1 MYAPSVNAV
10 IASTTS
16 FGVTPYMPPAI
27 SGTLATISFPYADSP
42 LLPVAVLAIAAGA
55 LLAGLRAGHSQH
67 RTPGRKRRLSAA
79 VVTATVAALVCT
91 AYSADTS
98 WRFAAHY
105 LDMRNTV
112 ERTAMFA
119 AAELALFALAL
130 MARQN
135 LHGPRQ
141 AAGLP
146 GVLVW
151 VITAMQTIPAYAES
165 GPVGGTVRAFTGP
178 VMAAVLWHLA
188 MGIEL
193 RQHTPDASSRGLA
206 AVLTRQARERLLAR
220 LGIVEQDQVAAQ
232 IIGDRAMQRAVALA
246 ARLAEMAPKQRTG
259 RAGQRS
265 VRRLSK
271 ALARSGIDADLSRN
285 EQLLRQ
291 LATRRQAAA
300 LATIELPGRWTTPAG
315 QPVSPPAALPD
326 HSRAGAD
333 GRAEGDGRAGDRP
346 RPHPSDPGDEEPH
359 PGARPQSARPNPT
372 ARSGPET
379 TARPERA
386 ARPQGADP
394 PPTGSSSRTPPAK
407 RATPKP
413 QRPGRK
419 PRASDEILRDYAHRL
434 HDEHG
439 RLSRDLL
446 EQAVRDDGHSVAS
459 DHAGEIVRAVK
470 AELNVAHDA

>member
-1 MYAPSVNAV
+1 
-10 IASTTS
+10 
-16 FGVTPYMPPAI
+16 MPPAI
-27 SGTLATISFPYADSP
+27 TDMLATASLPFTDD
-42 LLPVAVLAIAAGA
+42 LLVSVAVLAVAAGA
-55 LLAGLRAGHSQH
+55 LLGGLKAGRSQH
-67 RTPGRKRRLSAA
+67 RTRDRKRRPSAA

-105 LDMRNTV
+105 LDMRNTT

-119 AAELALFALAL
+119 AAELALFSMAL

-151 VITAMQTIPAYAES
+151 VITAMQTIPAYAEA

-193 RQHTPDASSRGLA
+193 RQRTPDAASRGLA

-220 LGIVEQDQVAAQ
+220 LGIVEQDQGAAQ
-232 IIGDRAMQRAVALA
+232 IIRDRATHRAVALA
-246 ARLAEMAPKQRTG
+246 ARLAEMTPEQ
-259 RAGQRS
+259 RAGRVGRRT

-271 ALARSGIDADLSRN
+271 ALARSGIDADPRRN

-300 LATIELPGRWTTPAG
+300 LATIDLPGRWTPPDGQPASPPAG
-315 QPVSPPAALPD
+315 QPD
-326 HSRAGAD
+326 HS
-333 GRAEGDGRAGDRP
+333 RAEGDGRADDRA
-346 RPHPSDPGDEEPH
+346 RPHPSDPGDEGPH
-359 PGARPQSARPNPT
+359 PGARPNPT
-372 ARSGPET
+372 ARSGPES
-379 TARPERA
+379 TARPQEA
-386 ARPQGADP
+386 AP
-394 PPTGSSSRTPPAK
+394 PPTGSGSRTPPGK
-407 RATPKP
+407 RATPRPK
-413 QRPGRK
+413 RPGRK
-419 PRASDEILRDYAHRL
+419 PRATDEILRDYAHRL

-439 RLSRDLL
+439 RLSRDYL
-446 EQAVRDDGHSVAS
+446 EEVVRGDGYTVAS
-459 DHAGEIVRAVK
+459 DDAGVIVREVK
-470 AELNVAHDA
+470 AELNASRHG

>member
-1 MYAPSVNAV
+1 
-10 IASTTS
+10 
-16 FGVTPYMPPAI
+16 MPPAI
-27 SGTLATISFPYADSP
+27 SDMLATASLPFTDDP
-42 LLPVAVLAIAAGA
+42 LVPVAVLAVAAGA
-55 LLAGLRAGHSQH
+55 LLGGVKARHSQH
-67 RTPGRKRRLSAA
+67 RTRDRQRRLSAA

-105 LDMRNTV
+105 LDMRNTA

-119 AAELALFALAL
+119 AAELALFSMAL

-151 VITAMQTIPAYAES
+151 VITAMQTIPAYAEA

-193 RQHTPDASSRGLA
+193 RQRTPDAASRGLA

-220 LGIVEQDQVAAQ
+220 LGIVEQDQGAAQ
-232 IIGDRAMQRAVALA
+232 IIRDRATQRAVALA
-246 ARLAEMAPKQRTG
+246 ARLAEMTPGQRTG
-259 RAGQRS
+259 RAGQRI

-271 ALARSGIDADLSRN
+271 ALARSGIDADPLRN

-291 LATRRQAAA
+291 LATRRQAGA
-300 LATIELPGRWTTPAG
+300 LATISLPERWTPPAG
-315 QPVSPPAALPD
+315 QPASPPAAQPD
-326 HSRAGAD
+326 YSRADVDRRAD
-333 GRAEGDGRAGDRP
+333 GDGQAEDRARS
-346 RPHPSDPGDEEPH
+346 HPSKPGDEEPR
-359 PGARPQSARPNPT
+359 PGARPRSARPNST
-372 ARSGPET
+372 AHSAPET
-379 TARPERA
+379 A
-386 ARPQGADP
+386 ARPQGTAQP
-394 PPTGSSSRTPPAK
+394 PASSGSRTPPGK
-407 RATPKP
+407 RAAPKP
-413 QRPGRK
+413 KRPGRK
-419 PRASDEILRDYAHRL
+419 PRATDEVLRDYAHRL

-439 RLSRDLL
+439 RLSRDYL
-446 EQAVRDDGHSVAS
+446 EEVVRGDGYTVAS
-459 DHAGEIVRAVK
+459 DDAGVIVREVK
-470 AELNVAHDA
+470 AELNASRHG

>member
-1 MYAPSVNAV
+1 
-10 IASTTS
+10 
-16 FGVTPYMPPAI
+16 MPPAI
-27 SGTLATISFPYADSP
+27 TDMLATASLPFTDGP
-42 LLPVAVLAIAAGA
+42 LLPVAVLAVAAGA
-55 LLAGLRAGHSQH
+55 LLAGLRARRSQH
-67 RTPGRKRRLSAA
+67 HTRDRKRRLSAA

-105 LDMRNTV
+105 LDMRNTA

-119 AAELALFALAL
+119 AAELALFSMAL

-151 VITAMQTIPAYAES
+151 VITAMQTIPAYAEA

-193 RQHTPDASSRGLA
+193 RQRTPGAASRGLA
-206 AVLTRQARERLLAR
+206 AVLTRQVRERLLAR
-220 LGIVEQDQVAAQ
+220 LGIVQQDQGAAE
-232 IIGDRAMQRAVALA
+232 IIRDRATHRAVALA
-246 ARLAEMAPKQRTG
+246 AQLAEMPPGQRTG
-259 RAGQRS
+259 RAGRRT

-271 ALARSGIDADLSRN
+271 ALARSGIDVDPLRN

-300 LATIELPGRWTTPAG
+300 LATIDLPERWTPLAG
-315 QPVSPPAALPD
+315 QPISPPAARPD
-326 HSRAGAD
+326 HSRADADERAGGD
-333 GRAEGDGRAGDRP
+333 GRAEGRA

-359 PGARPQSARPNPT
+359 PGARPRSARPNPT
-372 ARSGPET
+372 ARSGPES
-379 TARPERA
+379 TARPNRST
-386 ARPQGADP
+386 RPQQTTP
-394 PPTGSSSRTPPAK
+394 LPTGSGSHTPPAK
-407 RATPKP
+407 RRTSKSKRAGGKLRAT
-413 QRPGRK
+413 
-419 PRASDEILRDYAHRL
+419 DDILRAYAHRL
-434 HDEHG
+434 LNEHG
-439 RLSRDLL
+439 SLSRDLL
-446 EQAVRDDGHSVAS
+446 EDTVRGDGYTVAS
-459 DHAGEIVRAVK
+459 DAAGIIAREVK
-470 AELNVAHDA
+470 AELNASHHG

>member
-1 MYAPSVNAV
+1 
-10 IASTTS
+10 
-16 FGVTPYMPPAI
+16 MPPAI
-27 SGTLATISFPYADSP
+27 TDPLATASLPFTDGP
-42 LLPVAVLAIAAGA
+42 LLPVAVLAVTAGA
-55 LLAGLRAGHSQH
+55 LLAGLWARRGQR
-67 RTPGRKRRLSAA
+67 RTHDRKRRLSPA
-79 VVTATVAALVCT
+79 VLAATVAALVCT

-105 LDMRNTV
+105 LDMRNIS
-112 ERTAMFA
+112 ERAAMFA
-119 AAELALFALAL
+119 AAEFALFSMAL

-193 RQHTPDASSRGLA
+193 RQHTPDAASRGLA

-220 LGIVEQDQVAAQ
+220 LGIIEQDQGAAQ
-232 IIGDRAMQRAVALA
+232 IIHDRATHRAVALA
-246 ARLAEMAPKQRTG
+246 TRLSEMKPEQRTG
-259 RAGQRS
+259 RAGRRT

-271 ALARSGIDADLSRN
+271 ALARSGVDADPRRN

-300 LATIELPGRWTTPAG
+300 LATIDLPERWTTPAR
-315 QPVSPPAALPD
+315 QPVSPPAAQPD
-326 HSRAGAD
+326 HSRADSD
-333 GRAEGDGRAGDRP
+333 GRAEGDERAEDRP
-346 RPHPSDPGDEEPH
+346 
-359 PGARPQSARPNPT
+359 RPQSARPNPT
-372 ARSGPET
+372 ARSGPEQAARAGCSPRAQT
-379 TARPERA
+379 APSLGKQTARSLREHLPSNGS
-386 ARPQGADP
+386 GAEP
-394 PPTGSSSRTPPAK
+394 GKS
-407 RATPKP
+407 ATPKP
-413 QRPGRK
+413 KRSGRK
-419 PRASDEILRDYAHRL
+419 ARASDEILRDYAHRL

-446 EQAVRDDGHSVAS
+446 EGAVRGDGYSVAS
-459 DHAGEIVRAVK
+459 DHAGAIVRAVK
-470 AELNVAHDA
+470 AELSASLDG

>member
-1 MYAPSVNAV
+1 
-10 IASTTS
+10 
-16 FGVTPYMPPAI
+16 MPPAI
-27 SGTLATISFPYADSP
+27 TDMLATASLPFTDGP
-42 LLPVAVLAIAAGA
+42 LLPVAVLAVAAGV
-55 LLAGLRAGHSQH
+55 LLAGLKARRSQH
-67 RTPGRKRRLSAA
+67 RTRVRKRRVSAA
-79 VVTATVAALVCT
+79 VATATVAALVCT

-105 LDMRNTV
+105 LDMRNTA
-112 ERTAMFA
+112 ERAAMFA
-119 AAELALFALAL
+119 AAELALFSMAL

-193 RQHTPDASSRGLA
+193 RQRTPDAASRGLA

-220 LGIVEQDQVAAQ
+220 LGIVEQDQGAAQ
-232 IIGDRAMQRAVALA
+232 IIHDRATHRAVALA
-246 ARLAEMAPKQRTG
+246 ARLAEMTPEQRTG
-259 RAGQRS
+259 RAGRRT

-271 ALARSGIDADLSRN
+271 ALARSGIDADPLRN

-291 LATRRQAAA
+291 LATRRQAAT
-300 LATIELPGRWTTPAG
+300 LATIGLPERWTTPAG
-315 QPVSPPAALPD
+315 QPVSPPD
-326 HSRAGAD
+326 HSRADVDERAAGK
-333 GRAEGDGRAGDRP
+333 GRAEDRA
-346 RPHPSDPGDEEPH
+346 RPHPSVPGDEEPH
-359 PGARPQSARPNPT
+359 PGVRPQSARPNPT
-372 ARSGPET
+372 TRSGPET

-386 ARPQGADP
+386 ARPQEAAP
-394 PPTGSSSRTPPAK
+394 PPTGSGPGTAPVK
-407 RATPKP
+407 LATSKPK
-413 QRPGRK
+413 RPGHK
-419 PRASDEILRDYAHRL
+419 PRATDEILRDYAHRL
-434 HDEHG
+434 HGEYG

-446 EQAVRDDGHSVAS
+446 EQAVRGDGYTVAS
-459 DHAGEIVRAVK
+459 DDAGAIVRAVK
-470 AELNVAHDA
+470 AELNASHDG

>member
-1 MYAPSVNAV
+1 M
-10 IASTTS
+10 
-16 FGVTPYMPPAI
+16 
-27 SGTLATISFPYADSP
+27 
-42 LLPVAVLAIAAGA
+42 
-55 LLAGLRAGHSQH
+55 
-67 RTPGRKRRLSAA
+67 
-79 VVTATVAALVCT
+79 AALVCT

-105 LDMRNTV
+105 LDMRNTA

-119 AAELALFALAL
+119 AAELALFSMAL

-135 LHGPRQ
+135 LHGPRR

-193 RQHTPDASSRGLA
+193 RQRTPDAASRGLA

-220 LGIVEQDQVAAQ
+220 LGIVEQDQGAAE
-232 IIGDRAMQRAVALA
+232 IIRDRATQRAVALA
-246 ARLAEMAPKQRTG
+246 ARLAEMTPEQRTG
-259 RAGQRS
+259 RAGRRM

-271 ALARSGIDADLSRN
+271 ALARSGIDIDQRRN

-300 LATIELPGRWTTPAG
+300 LATIDLPGRWTTPAV
-315 QPVSPPAALPD
+315 QPVGPPAAQPD
-326 HSRAGAD
+326 HSRADGDGRTDGEGQAD
-333 GRAEGDGRAGDRP
+333 GKGRAEDIA

-359 PGARPQSARPNPT
+359 PGACPNPT
-372 ARSGPET
+372 ARSGPEQT
-379 TARPERA
+379 ARSGPESTACSGPEPTARPNRSA
-386 ARPQGADP
+386 LPQEATP
-394 PPTGSSSRTPPAK
+394 PPTGNGPHIPPAK
-407 RATPKP
+407 RPTSKRKRA
-413 QRPGRK
+413 GGK
-419 PRASDEILRDYAHRL
+419 PRATADVLRDYAHRL
-434 HDEHG
+434 LDEHG

-446 EQAVRDDGHSVAS
+446 EQAVRGDGYTVAS
-459 DHAGEIVRAVK
+459 DDAGVIVRAVK
-470 AELNVAHDA
+470 AELSASQDG

>member
-1 MYAPSVNAV
+1 
-10 IASTTS
+10 
-16 FGVTPYMPPAI
+16 MPPAI
-27 SGTLATISFPYADSP
+27 TDTLATASLPLTDGR
-42 LLPVAVLAIAAGA
+42 LLPVAVLAVAAGA
-55 LLAGLRAGHSQH
+55 LLAGLKARRSQH
-67 RTPGRKRRLSAA
+67 HTRDRKRRVSVA

-105 LDMRNTV
+105 LDMRNTA

-119 AAELALFALAL
+119 AAELALFSMAL

-193 RQHTPDASSRGLA
+193 RQRTPDAASRGLA

-220 LGIVEQDQVAAQ
+220 LGITQQDQGAAE
-232 IIGDRAMQRAVALA
+232 IIRDRATQRAVALA
-246 ARLAEMAPKQRTG
+246 ARLAEMTPGQRTG
-259 RAGQRS
+259 RAGRRT

-271 ALARSGIDADLSRN
+271 ALARSGIDTDPRRN

-291 LATRRQAAA
+291 LATRRQAAT
-300 LATIELPGRWTTPAG
+300 LATIDLPGRWTPPA
-315 QPVSPPAALPD
+315 SPPAAQPD
-326 HSRAGAD
+326 HSRAD
-333 GRAEGDGRAGDRP
+333 GDGRADGGGRAEDRA
-346 RPHPSDPGDEEPH
+346 RPHPSDPGDEEPR
-359 PGARPQSARPNPT
+359 PGARPRSARPNTT
-372 ARSGPET
+372 ARSGPES
-379 TARPERA
+379 A
-386 ARPQGADP
+386 ARPNRSPRTQETTSP
-394 PPTGSSSRTPPAK
+394 PAGSCSHTPPAK
-407 RATPKP
+407 RRTPKP
-413 QRPGRK
+413 KRAGGK
-419 PRASDEILRDYAHRL
+419 PRATDDILRDYARRL
-434 HDEHG
+434 LDEHG
-439 RLSRDLL
+439 SLSRDLL
-446 EQAVRDDGHSVAS
+446 EDTVRGDGYTVAS
-459 DHAGEIVRAVK
+459 DAAGVIAREVK
-470 AELNVAHDA
+470 AELNASRRG

>member
-1 MYAPSVNAV
+1 MPPV
-10 IASTTS
+10 IAD
-16 FGVTPYMPPAI
+16 M
-27 SGTLATISFPYADSP
+27 LATASLPLADSP
-42 LLPVAVLAIAAGA
+42 LLPVAVLAVAASA
-55 LLAGLRAGHSQH
+55 LLAGLRPRRHQH
-67 RTPGRKRRLSAA
+67 RTRDRQRRLSAA

-105 LDMRNTV
+105 LDMRNTA

-119 AAELALFALAL
+119 AAELALFSMAL

-151 VITAMQTIPAYAES
+151 VITAMQTIPAYAEA

-193 RQHTPDASSRGLA
+193 RQQTPDAASRGLA

-220 LGIVEQDQVAAQ
+220 LGIVQQNQGAAE
-232 IIGDRAMQRAVALA
+232 IIRDRATHRAVALA
-246 ARLAEMAPKQRTG
+246 ARLAEMTPGQRTG
-259 RAGQRS
+259 RAGRRT

-271 ALARSGIDADLSRN
+271 ALARSGIDADPLRN

-300 LATIELPGRWTTPAG
+300 LATIGLPERWAPPAG
-315 QPVSPPAALPD
+315 QPVSPRAAQPD
-326 HSRAGAD
+326 RSRAD
-333 GRAEGDGRAGDRP
+333 GDGRADGDERAEDRA
-346 RPHPSDPGDEEPH
+346 RPHPSDPGDEEPR
-359 PGARPQSARPNPT
+359 PGARPRSARPN
-372 ARSGPET
+372 
-379 TARPERA
+379 RA
-386 ARPQGADP
+386 ARPQEAVP
-394 PPTGSSSRTPPAK
+394 PSTGSGSHTPPAK
-407 RATPKP
+407 RPTPKP
-413 QRPGRK
+413 KRSGRK
-419 PRASDEILRDYAHRL
+419 SSASDEVILKFARHMYEETGSVGRDRVE
-434 HDEHG
+434 D
-439 RLSRDLL
+439 
-446 EQAVRDDGHSVAS
+446 AVRDAGYSVAS
-459 DHAGEIVRAVK
+459 NDAGRVVREFKSQLGATHTG
-470 AELNVAHDA
+470 A

>member
-1 MYAPSVNAV
+1 
-10 IASTTS
+10 
-16 FGVTPYMPPAI
+16 MPPAI
-27 SGTLATISFPYADSP
+27 ADPLATAALPFAGDL
-42 LLPVAVLAIAAGA
+42 LLPLSVLAAAGA
-55 LLAGLRAGHSQH
+55 LVVGLIARRSER
-67 RTPGRKRRLSAA
+67 RTHDRTRRLSAA
-79 VVTATVAALVCT
+79 AVTAAAAALVCT

-105 LDMRNTV
+105 LDMRNTA

-119 AAELALFALAL
+119 AAELALFSLAL

-146 GVLVW
+146 GILVW

-165 GPVGGTVRAFTGP
+165 GLVGGTVRAFTGP

-193 RQHTPDASSRGLA
+193 RQRTPDASSRGLA

-220 LGIVEQDQVAAQ
+220 LGIVEQDQGAAE
-232 IIGDRAMQRAVALA
+232 IIRDRAMQRAVTLA
-246 ARLAEMAPKQRTG
+246 AHLAEMPPEQRTG
-259 RAGQRS
+259 RAGQRT
-265 VRRLSK
+265 VHRLSK
-271 ALARSGIDADLSRN
+271 ALARSGIDADPGRN

-300 LATIELPGRWTTPAG
+300 LATIDLPGRWTTPAG
-315 QPVSPPAALPD
+315 QPVSPPA

-372 ARSGPET
+372 ARSDPEP
-379 TARPERA
+379 TARPQETA
-386 ARPQGADP
+386 A
-394 PPTGSSSRTPPAK
+394 PPTGSGSGTPPGK
-407 RATPKP
+407 RSTSKPK
-413 QRPGRK
+413 RPSRK
-419 PRASDEILRDYAHRL
+419 PRASNDVLRDYAHRL
-434 HDEHG
+434 HDEQG

-446 EQAVRDDGHSVAS
+446 EQVVRGDGYSVAS
-459 DHAGEIVRAVK
+459 DDAGAIVRAVK
-470 AELNVAHDA
+470 AELNASRPS

>member
-1 MYAPSVNAV
+1 
-10 IASTTS
+10 
-16 FGVTPYMPPAI
+16 MPPAI
-27 SGTLATISFPYADSP
+27 TDMLATASLPFTDDP
-42 LLPVAVLAIAAGA
+42 LVPVAVLAVATGA
-55 LLAGLRAGHSQH
+55 LLGGLKTRRSQH
-67 RTPGRKRRLSAA
+67 HIRDRKRRPSAA

-105 LDMRNTV
+105 LDMRNTT

-119 AAELALFALAL
+119 AAELALFSMAL

-135 LHGPRQ
+135 LHGPKQ

-151 VITAMQTIPAYAES
+151 VITAMQTIPAYAEA

-193 RQHTPDASSRGLA
+193 RQRTPDAASRGLA

-220 LGIVEQDQVAAQ
+220 LGIVQQDQGAAE
-232 IIGDRAMQRAVALA
+232 IIRDRATHRAVALA
-246 ARLAEMAPKQRTG
+246 ARLAEMTPEQRTG
-259 RAGQRS
+259 WAGRRT

-271 ALARSGIDADLSRN
+271 ALARSGIDADPRRN

-300 LATIELPGRWTTPAG
+300 LATIDLPGRWTPPAG
-315 QPVSPPAALPD
+315 QPASPPAGQHD
-326 HSRAGAD
+326 HSRADDDGRTDGD
-333 GRAEGDGRAGDRP
+333 GRAEDRA
-346 RPHPSDPGDEEPH
+346 RPHPSKPGDEKPR
-359 PGARPQSARPNPT
+359 PGARPRSARPNPT

-379 TARPERA
+379 A
-386 ARPQGADP
+386 ARPQGTAQP
-394 PPTGSSSRTPPAK
+394 PAGGGSRTPPGK
-407 RATPKP
+407 RAVPKP
-413 QRPGRK
+413 KRPGSK
-419 PRASDEILRDYAHRL
+419 PRATDEILRDYAHRL

-439 RLSRDLL
+439 RLSRDYL
-446 EQAVRDDGHSVAS
+446 EEVVRGDGYTVAS
-459 DHAGEIVRAVK
+459 DDAGVIVREVK
-470 AELNVAHDA
+470 AELNASRHG